1 MKDSATILHLTVRD
15 LLLEGTGRLTASDS
29 ALLDAELLL
38 ARALGRTRSHLL
50 THPEQRVDEASIE
63 HYRELIEQ
71 RRAAVPVAYI
81 LGQREF
87 WSLALTV
94 TPAVLIP
101 RPETELA
108 VERCLALLANDV
120 AEVAD
125 LGCGS
130 GAITLALAMERHRW
144 RVVATDLSPQ
154 ALQIARH
161 NAAQL
166 RLRNVEFLQ
175 GDWFAPLSGR
185 RFALIVSNPPY
196 VAGDDVALTALQHE
210 PRLALT
216 PGPTGLEAFET
227 IVGEALPHLLPSGW
241 LVLEHGADQ
250 AAAVAK
256 MLVNAGF
263 SHVRCHTDLAGRDR
277 VTEAQRP

>member
-1 MKDSATILHLTVRD
+1 MALHLTVRD
-15 LLLEGTGRLTASDS
+15 LLLEGAGRLSASDS

-38 ARALGRTRSHLL
+38 AHVLERTRSYLL
-50 THPEQRVDEASIE
+50 VHPEQVVGVTLAER
-63 HYRELIEQ
+63 YRSLIEQ

-87 WSLALTV
+87 WSLPLAV
-94 TPAVLIP
+94 TPAVLVP

-108 VERCLALLANDV
+108 VERCLALLANEL

-130 GAITLALAMERHRW
+130 GAIALALATERRRW
-144 RVVATDLSPQ
+144 RIAATDLSAQ
-154 ALQIARH
+154 ALQVARI
-161 NAAQL
+161 NAATLQL
-166 RLRNVEFLQ
+166 DHLEFLL
-175 GDWFAPLSGR
+175 GDWFAPLACR
-185 RFALIVSNPPY
+185 RFALLVSNPPY
-196 VAGDDVALTALQHE
+196 IAGDDTALAALQHE
-210 PRLALT
+210 PLLALT
-216 PGPTGLEAFET
+216 PGPSGLEALER
-227 IVGEALPHLLPSGW
+227 IVAQAPSHLLPGGW

-263 SHVRCHTDLAGRDR
+263 THVRCHTDLAGRDR
-277 VTEAQRP
+277 VTEAQHP